1 MDSATGA
8 KMSPEV
14 VTARYTIDPTKSRFT
29 VRAFATGLLS
39 GLGHNPVI
47 AARDFSGRIDF
58 APDALVESSL
68 TFVVRADSLAVQN
81 DVSDKD
87 RREIERTMKDV
98 VLQVEQFPEIIF
110 ESRQVSGMRMG
121 ENLYVAKIE
130 GDLTLHGV
138 TRRLTITAQVVP
150 GEDAVRAYG
159 EFLLKQTD
167 FAIKLVSVV
176 GGALKVKDELK
187 FAFDIVARK

>member
-1 MDSATGA
+1 
-8 KMSPEV
+8 MSPEV

-68 TFVVRADSLAVQN
+68 TLVVRADSLAVQN